1 MATKP
6 DNETASAKSEP
17 GVKSKKRAV
26 KAPIAGNFSYTNTPK
41 KFKETL
47 DALIVAERPERFNR
61 DFIEAVLN
69 VKGGSVTGFP
79 PIMKRIG
86 FLSSDGVPTDLYD
99 KFRSGSARSGAAFEG
114 LKAGFGELFRRNA
127 YAHRLPEAKIKDML
141 VEITGRAR
149 NDENISAIYGTFDA
163 IRQFVTED
171 AGFSDSPSGHGGGEQ
186 PSPQLNDNA
195 EGASEMRENPRSWGL
210 SYQINVVLPETS
222 DISVFNAIFKSL
234 RDNLLKD

>member
-6 DNETASAKSEP
+6 ETTKTEESGVKTRKRTAKS
-17 GVKSKKRAV
+17 
-26 KAPIAGNFSYTNTPK
+26 PIAGNFSYTNTPK

-79 PIMKRIG
+79 PILKRIG
-86 FLSSDGVPTDLYD
+86 FLSSDGVPTDIYD
-99 KFRSGSARSGAAFEG
+99 KFRSGTARSGAAFEG

-127 YAHRLPEAKIKDML
+127 YAHKLPESKIKDML

-149 NDENISAIYGTFDA
+149 NDENISAIYGTYDA

-171 AGFSDSPSGHGGGEQ
+171 VTATEPGPPDRALETQGSDVSTSNDDSGEGKAGS
-186 PSPQLNDNA
+186 
-195 EGASEMRENPRSWGL
+195 RSWGL

>member
-6 DNETASAKSEP
+6 ANEDGEP
-17 GVKSKKRAV
+17 GSQSKVKSRKRAV
-26 KAPIAGNFSYTNTPK
+26 RAPIAGNFSYTNTPK

-86 FLSSDGVPTDLYD
+86 FLSSEGVPTELYD
-99 KFRSGSARSGAAFEG
+99 KFRSGTARSGAAFEG

-127 YAHRLPEAKIKDML
+127 YAHKLPEAKIKDML

-163 IRQFVTED
+163 IRQFVSED
-171 AGFSDSPSGHGGGEQ
+171 AGSTVAQAAQVNVDNSAPHSIDLSDNT
-186 PSPQLNDNA
+186 ND
-195 EGASEMRENPRSWGL
+195 SRENARSWGL